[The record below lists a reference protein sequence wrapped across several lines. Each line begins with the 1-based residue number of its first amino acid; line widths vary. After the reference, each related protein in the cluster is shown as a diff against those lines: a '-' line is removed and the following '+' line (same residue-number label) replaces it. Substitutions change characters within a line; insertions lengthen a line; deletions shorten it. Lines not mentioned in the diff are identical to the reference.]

1 MLQHKIK
8 LKKLYIH
15 LFPNTHTRT
24 HTHMHARTHAHTH
37 THSDTD
43 THMQTGTCAAHIVT
57 GRSTEKGGEGGG
69 LAAET
74 KYSGAWSVG
83 WEEWCSFELSF
94 ELKETFYFHS
104 KAELLNFDLFC
115 FDPFTSGEV
124 YFRGGQFSSF
134 KPGHNE
140 MVLMV
145 SFVIDMYW
153 QVLRRTPLLYC
164 GTCQREKLRPLSL
177 STQRR

>member
-8 LKKLYIH
+8 LKKLHIH
-15 LFPNTHTRT
+15 LFRNTHTRT
-24 HTHMHARTHAHTH
+24 HARTHTCTD

-43 THMQTGTCAAHIVT
+43 THMQTGTCAAHTHCYRQVNRQ
-57 GRSTEKGGEGGG
+57 GREVGSRNKIFRSLVHGLRGIMWFWVEFWTEGDI
-69 LAAET
+69 LF
-74 KYSGAWSVG
+74 S
-83 WEEWCSFELSF
+83 
-94 ELKETFYFHS
+94 
-104 KAELLNFDLFC
+104 LLNFLFFC

-124 YFRGGQFSSF
+124 YFRVGQFSSF
-134 KPGHNE
+134 KPVHNE
-140 MVLMV
+140 MQNSSDSL
-145 SFVIDMYW
+145 SFVIDMCW